1 MENQY
6 IQDTKKWVNNIV
18 IGLNF
23 CPFASQAVL
32 QNKVRY
38 QVEPSGDMEKILAKL
53 FNEMLYLDTHEAIET
68 TLLILSNGVE
78 DWVEY
83 LVLLDMG
90 NELLID
96 QGYEG
101 VYQLASFHPD
111 YLFDGSKPDDPANYT
126 NRSPYPLLHL
136 IREQSLEAAIA
147 SYPNPEEI
155 PENNIK
161 LARKLGVAKLLSI
174 YHEGHE

>member
-1 MENQY
+1 MENKF

-38 QVEPSGDMEKILAKL
+38 VVESSGEMEKMLSNI
-53 FNEMLYLDTHEAIET
+53 FEEVLYLDAHGEIET
-68 TLLILSNGVE
+68 TLLIFPSGVE
-78 DWVEY
+78 DWLEY

-90 NELLID
+90 NELLKK

-111 YLFDGSKPDDPANYT
+111 YLFDGSQPDDPANYT
-126 NRSPYPLLHL
+126 NRSPHPLLHL

-161 LARKLGVAKLLSI
+161 LARKLGVAELLRI